1 MSEPKYP
8 RAWGV
13 FQHGEKLRVAFVDR
27 RRAESA
33 AKHARSLNTTIIE
46 LIPLPEHEAIVAAA
60 VAAERDAWKDTY
72 RRGFDAAKA
81 AAKHVIDF
89 AKVAAGVEEKMSGD
103 NKCSLL
109 VLAIEKE
116 INELEP
122 EVAQ

>member
-27 RRAESA
+27 RHAESA

-60 VAAERDAWKDTY
+60 VAAAVERCAVILEDEARCDELS
-72 RRGFDAAKA
+72 GFHGKA
-81 AAKHVIDF
+81 AVFREF
-89 AKVAAGVEEKMSGD
+89 AHRIREV
-103 NKCSLL
+103 
-109 VLAIEKE
+109 
-116 INELEP
+116 P
-122 EVAQ
+122 E

>member
-1 MSEPKYP
+1 MSEIDDSTVI
-8 RAWGV
+8 AN
-13 FQHGEKLRVAFVDR
+13 LRETVER
-27 RRAESA
+27 
-33 AKHARSLNTTIIE
+33 
-46 LIPLPEHEAIVAAA
+46 LI
-60 VAAERDAWKDTY
+60 AERDAWKDTY

>member
-60 VAAERDAWKDTY
+60 VAAAVERCAGISKQVGDEISQNNRSYLDAFEKVEVDTAELIE
-72 RRGFDAAKA
+72 RRIRE
-81 AAKHVIDF
+81 V
-89 AKVAAGVEEKMSGD
+89 
-103 NKCSLL
+103 
-109 VLAIEKE
+109 
-116 INELEP
+116 P
-122 EVAQ
+122 E

>member
-60 VAAERDAWKDTY
+60 VAAAVERCAGIAKRVADETGGPNRSYLDHFEQERIDTA
-72 RRGFDAAKA
+72 D
-81 AAKHVIDF
+81 
-89 AKVAAGVEEKMSGD
+89 M
-103 NKCSLL
+103 
-109 VLAIEKE
+109 IERK
-116 INELEP
+116 IR
-122 EVAQ
+122 EVPT